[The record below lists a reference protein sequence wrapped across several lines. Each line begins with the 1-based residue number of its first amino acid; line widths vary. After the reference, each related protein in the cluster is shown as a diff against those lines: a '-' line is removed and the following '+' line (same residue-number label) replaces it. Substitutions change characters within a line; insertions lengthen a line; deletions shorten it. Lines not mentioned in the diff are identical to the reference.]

1 MRGGKGAEKRKYPP
15 RRFVNEATM
24 FKVLIERDG
33 ALLSV
38 TLKRRAFFLFLSPLW
53 IGIREAPTTDPLPGI
68 VELSNYEIRKIIKNW
83 DSMHN
88 LIVRRHN

>member
-1 MRGGKGAEKRKYPP
+1 MRNGKDMRRRRYPP

-33 ALLSV
+33 LLLSV
-38 TLKRRAFFLFLSPLW
+38 TLKRRAFFLFVSPLW

-68 VELSNYEIRKIIKNW
+68 VELSNYEIRKILLNW

-88 LIVRRHN
+88 LIVR